1 MLPPRRVPRLT
12 PCAPPYQAAAENHGA
27 AISSFTA
34 GLAEAVAAL
43 HGGVTVSRQVGRIRL
58 GNLPGLASPT
68 VAIHQHLAAALLCA
82 RSGCWRRLGNAWRAL
97 CDAEAAV
104 ETFPEWGTSHARL
117 GEALESVGDAAAA
130 LRSYRRAVAFS
141 PGVADFSARL
151 NALLLRVLGLS
162 SSVGGAP
169 GAPPPGL
176 ANPEARWVAAGGGPP
191 RLWLE
196 LRAVSCCMSLD
207 LGIHL
212 WREGQQG
219 GSGLLDPLTAG
230 DQGAFVAEQQQLL
243 EAALGVVAGNA
254 ELGTTVEHVL
264 EAALQ
269 QDDMGDSARGHV
281 TLVLGCLFAWC
292 QDTQRAVTFL
302 TRSLD
307 AFQAARAALPGGG
320 SSGDAK
326 AMDAWAAVVL
336 RNRAL
341 CRLRLGDSQGAAAD
355 AAAARL
361 LAPHCPMSHARCGDV
376 SASAG
381 DWAAAAAHY
390 TAALK
395 LCDPGTPTAIDAAS
409 RLAVASNGGRGAT
422 GTLGGAGGTP
432 QGSPVPSPCASP
444 LLAGGASPSGGG
456 SDALRRQRSNSN
468 LIEAL
473 TLGGKDDDEAAV
485 QQAVSTY
492 MQTRKRRGKQPQG
505 SDGDEGGSAA
515 TGGAAPHRGSA
526 VYASV
531 GSPDHGRGG
540 GQQQLPS
547 GAKSPAKRSRP
558 GTPIEGGG
566 PVGGN
571 VDALLSHMPSEDAF
585 ANGRGGSGFHTGGSG
600 VGGVGGHNDSQLDD
614 LFGPG
619 GDDAFGP
626 GSGGVSR
633 DEMTN
638 FLLGEGFGAGG
649 LDGDK
654 WGSAAT
660 HR

>member
-1 MLPPRRVPRLT
+1 
-12 PCAPPYQAAAENHGA
+12 
-27 AISSFTA
+27 
-34 GLAEAVAAL
+34 
-43 HGGVTVSRQVGRIRL
+43 
-58 GNLPGLASPT
+58 
-68 VAIHQHLAAALLCA
+68 
-82 RSGCWRRLGNAWRAL
+82 
-97 CDAEAAV
+97 
-104 ETFPEWGTSHARL
+104 
-117 GEALESVGDAAAA
+117 
-130 LRSYRRAVAFS
+130 
-141 PGVADFSARL
+141 
-151 NALLLRVLGLS
+151 
-162 SSVGGAP
+162 
-169 GAPPPGL
+169 
-176 ANPEARWVAAGGGPP
+176 
-191 RLWLE
+191 
-196 LRAVSCCMSLD
+196 MSLD

-230 DQGAFVAEQQQLL
+230 DQGAFVAQQQQLL

-264 EAALQ
+264 EAALE
-269 QDDMGDSARGHV
+269 QDDMAGSTRGHV

-292 QDTQRAVTFL
+292 QDTQLAVTFL

-307 AFQAARAALPGGG
+307 AFQACKAALPGSSSS
-320 SSGDAK
+320 SSGEAK

-341 CRLRLGDSQGAAAD
+341 CRLRLGDSQGAATD
-355 AAAARL
+355 SAAARS
-361 LAPHCPMSHARCGDV
+361 LAPQCPMSHARCGDV

-422 GTLGGAGGTP
+422 GTLGAGGTP

-444 LLAGGASPSGGG
+444 LLAGGASPSGDMG
-456 SDALRRQRSNSN
+456 RRQRSNSN

-485 QQAVSTY
+485 QQAVNTY

-505 SDGDEGGSAA
+505 AEGDDGANAA
-515 TGGAAPHRGSA
+515 GAAHRGS
-526 VYASV
+526 SV
-531 GSPDHGRGG
+531 GSPERGMGG
-540 GQQQLPS
+540 GQQHS

-558 GTPIEGGG
+558 GTPIEGAG
-566 PVGGN
+566 PSGGN

-585 ANGRGGSGFHTGGSG
+585 ANGRGGAGFHAGGSS
-600 VGGVGGHNDSQLDD
+600 HNDPSMDD
-614 LFGPG
+614 LWGPG

-626 GSGGVSR
+626 NNGGVSR
-633 DEMTN
+633 DEMAI
-638 FLLGEGFGAGG
+638 FLLGEGFGGGG
-649 LDGDK
+649 LDGDTK
-654 WGSAAT
+654 WGSAA
-660 HR
+660 R

>member
-1 MLPPRRVPRLT
+1 M
-12 PCAPPYQAAAENHGA
+12 
-27 AISSFTA
+27 
-34 GLAEAVAAL
+34 AAL
-43 HGGVTVSRQVGRIRL
+43 HGGVQVSRQVGRIRL

-162 SSVGGAP
+162 SNLGGAP

-264 EAALQ
+264 EAALE
-269 QDDMGDSARGHV
+269 QDDMAGSTRGHV

-292 QDTQRAVTFL
+292 QDTQLAVTFL

-307 AFQAARAALPGGG
+307 AFQACKAALPGSSSS
-320 SSGDAK
+320 SSGEAK

-341 CRLRLGDSQGAAAD
+341 CRLRLGDSQGAATD
-355 AAAARL
+355 SAAARS
-361 LAPHCPMSHARCGDV
+361 LAPQCPMSHARCGDV

-422 GTLGGAGGTP
+422 GTLGAGGTP

-444 LLAGGASPSGGG
+444 LLAGGASPSGDMG
-456 SDALRRQRSNSN
+456 RRQRSNSN

-485 QQAVSTY
+485 QQAVNTY

-505 SDGDEGGSAA
+505 AEGDDGANAA
-515 TGGAAPHRGSA
+515 GAAHRGS
-526 VYASV
+526 SV
-531 GSPDHGRGG
+531 GSPERGMGG
-540 GQQQLPS
+540 GQQHS

-558 GTPIEGGG
+558 GTPIEGAG
-566 PVGGN
+566 PSGGN

-585 ANGRGGSGFHTGGSG
+585 ANGRGGAGFHAGGSS
-600 VGGVGGHNDSQLDD
+600 HNDPSMDD
-614 LFGPG
+614 LWGPG

-626 GSGGVSR
+626 NNGGVSR
-633 DEMTN
+633 DEMAI
-638 FLLGEGFGAGG
+638 FLLGEGFGGGG
-649 LDGDK
+649 LDGDTK
-654 WGSAAT
+654 WGSAA
-660 HR
+660 R

>member
-1 MLPPRRVPRLT
+1 M
-12 PCAPPYQAAAENHGA
+12 
-27 AISSFTA
+27 
-34 GLAEAVAAL
+34 AAL
-43 HGGVTVSRQVGRIRL
+43 HGGVHVSRQVGRIRL

-162 SSVGGAP
+162 SNLGGAP

-254 ELGTTVEHVL
+254 ELGTTVKHVL
-264 EAALQ
+264 EAALE
-269 QDDMGDSARGHV
+269 QDDMAVSTRGHV

-292 QDTQRAVTFL
+292 QDTQLAVTFL

-307 AFQAARAALPGGG
+307 AFQACRAALPGNSS
-320 SSGDAK
+320 SSGEAK

-341 CRLRLGDSQGAAAD
+341 CRLRLGDSQGAATD
-355 AAAARL
+355 SAAARS
-361 LAPHCPMSHARCGDV
+361 LAPQCPMSHARCGDV

-409 RLAVASNGGRGAT
+409 RLG
-422 GTLGGAGGTP
+422 
-432 QGSPVPSPCASP
+432 
-444 LLAGGASPSGGG
+444 
-456 SDALRRQRSNSN
+456 SNSN

-505 SDGDEGGSAA
+505 AEADDGGNAA
-515 TGGAAPHRGSA
+515 GAAHRGS
-526 VYASV
+526 SV
-531 GSPDHGRGG
+531 GSPDHGRGS
-540 GQQQLPS
+540 GQQQQHS

-566 PVGGN
+566 PSGGN

-585 ANGRGGSGFHTGGSG
+585 ANGRGGAGFHAGG
-600 VGGVGGHNDSQLDD
+600 GGHNDPSMDD
-614 LFGPG
+614 LWGPG

-626 GSGGVSR
+626 NNGGVSR
-633 DEMTN
+633 DEMAN
-638 FLLGEGFGAGG
+638 FLLGEGFGGGG

-654 WGSAAT
+654 WGSA
-660 HR
+660 R